1 MNPCRPNQRGVAL
14 IIVLLM
20 ITIIITVTL
29 QFNRDTR
36 SEIYGAA
43 NLSDRLRLRYVAE
56 SGLQTGQ
63 AILLGDN
70 NNFDALTEPWANT
83 ERLSRQSEGFF
94 ENGSFKLS
102 IEDEGGKIAI
112 NRLMDGDAFNPLIRG
127 TLLRLLT
134 GENFRLERGRAE
146 DLLDAIKDWLDP
158 NDEVT
163 SGGAESAYYSG
174 LPQPYRAKNAAL
186 DCIEELL
193 MVKGMTRD
201 LFNGT
206 EKTAGLA
213 HYLTVFGDG
222 RININTAPLP
232 VLLALAEKMTTE
244 DARTLDEHRRDGR
257 NDLANTNWYQ
267 GITERMGISIPATL
281 ITVRSDIFRITSVG
295 LQGRMKEHV
304 HAVVERAADQ
314 RKITLLSWKVE

>member
-1 MNPCRPNQRGVAL
+1 LSSQSAGCRPDHRAVDDHRHHRRYAPVQPRHPIGDL
-14 IIVLLM
+14 
-20 ITIIITVTL
+20 
-29 QFNRDTR
+29 R
-36 SEIYGAA
+36 AA

-94 ENGSFKLS
+94 ENASFKLS
-102 IEDEGGKIAI
+102 IEDEGGRIAI
-112 NRLMDGDAFNPLIRG
+112 NRLVDGDAFNPLIRD

-134 GENFRLERGRAE
+134 GDHFRLERGRAE

-163 SGGAESAYYSG
+163 GGGAESAYYSG

-193 MVKGMTRD
+193 MVKGMTSD

-206 EKTAGLA
+206 EKTVGLA
-213 HYLTVFGDG
+213 QYLTVFGDG
-222 RININTAPLP
+222 RININTAPMP
-232 VLLALAEKMTTE
+232 VLLALAETMTPE
-244 DARTLDEHRRDGR
+244 DARRLDEHRRDGR
-257 NDLANTNWYQ
+257 NDLANADWYR
-267 GITERMGISIPATL
+267 GITERTGISIPATL
-281 ITVRSDIFRITSVG
+281 ITARSDIFRVTSVG

-304 HAVVERAADQ
+304 HAVVKRAADR